1 MFHGTV
7 TDELTHHE
15 KWSKYYENVV
25 EEKKNFVFVKFSG
38 LQLKS
43 MENLQSCVSIKVCIF
58 SNNFITDIHPLQNC
72 KKLVKIDLHGNQIK
86 NLPNAEFWS
95 GFKCLKLLFLH
106 NNGISK
112 LKNVCALSA
121 CPSLI
126 ALTLFDC
133 PVSLKK
139 GYRHVVVNSIWPL
152 KALDYYIVSDEEI
165 VQNWRLPERF
175 KTYSNRLFFNFC
187 RALKKGSTYKS
198 EMDNI
203 QHIISNINRIL
214 AHNSPIL
221 ILQRYVR
228 GYLVRKALS
237 PFLSKRKHKYKTG
250 YKAKWICIHK
260 GYDNQLSVPSETNIQ
275 GKYLRWKHQGV
286 LRRSRDS
293 LSEFLAIRTHNS
305 AQGLKLMMFLCQRK
319 LKYDAE
325 DEKLD
330 KSFKISVFKAPIHT
344 ADSVKYASVLKTR
357 EQDSLPVYGQPRYT
371 SLQKPLYSYKDIM
384 LKKNMKDF
392 FAVHRAGMKLQSVCD
407 VDRYYSQLKN
417 LEDRDKR
424 VSAQNMAHASQE
436 KSTLKVQE
444 MLNEKIHN
452 VKKHR
457 LKEKETMQKGFQQ
470 FWQNRNLYLT
480 RVKERRNLFLKEK
493 RQKTEE
499 RLLIQNL
506 SNERSRV
513 LRGMI
518 HMHRLKMNEEVQNE
532 KKMIVKQRLEI
543 ERFQRNLV
551 KQMKEHGTLEAFRS
565 HNKEKFV
572 NDMMAFPE
580 YYENFQDV
588 EAKVNI
594 GKKNLVFEIPE
605 RTTKEN
611 DA

>member
-15 KWSKYYENVV
+15 KWRKYNENVV
-25 EEKKNFVFVKFSG
+25 EEKKNFVFVKFNG

-72 KKLVKIDLHGNQIK
+72 KQLVKLDLHGNQIK

-95 GFKCLKLLFLH
+95 GFKNLKLLFLH
-106 NNGISK
+106 DNGITK
-112 LKNVCALSA
+112 LKNICALSA

-139 GYRHVVVNSIWPL
+139 GYRHVVVNSILPL
-152 KALDYYIVSDEEI
+152 KALDYYIISDEEI
-165 VQNWRLPERF
+165 VQNWQLPERF
-175 KTYSNRLFFNFC
+175 KTYNIRLFFNFC
-187 RALKKGSTYKS
+187 PALKKGSTYEN

-203 QHIISNINRIL
+203 KYIISNIDRIL

-237 PFLSKRKHKYKTG
+237 PFFFNTKKKKHKCMTD

-260 GYDNQLSVPSETNIQ
+260 GYDNQLFVQSETNIQ
-275 GKYLRWKHQGV
+275 GKYLRWKRV
-286 LRRSRDS
+286 S
-293 LSEFLAIRTHNS
+293 
-305 AQGLKLMMFLCQRK
+305 QRK
-319 LKYDAE
+319 LKYDTE

-330 KSFKISVFKAPIHT
+330 KSFKISVFKVPIRT
-344 ADSVKYASVLKTR
+344 LDSVKCASVVKTK
-357 EQDSLPVYGQPRYT
+357 EQDSLPVYGQARYA
-371 SLQKPLYSYKDIM
+371 SLQKPVCTYKDIK
-384 LKKNMKDF
+384 LKKNMKEF
-392 FAVHRAGMKLQSVCD
+392 FTVHRAGMRLQSLCD
-407 VDRYYSQLKN
+407 VDKYYSELKN
-417 LEDRDKR
+417 LEEYHKR
-424 VSAQNMAHASQE
+424 VSARNMTRASQE
-436 KSTLKVQE
+436 KATLKVKE
-444 MLNEKIHN
+444 ILNEKIHN

-457 LKEKETMQKGFQQ
+457 LKEEETMQMGFQQ
-470 FWQNRNLYLT
+470 FRQNRNLYLG

-513 LRGMI
+513 LRGIIYMD
-518 HMHRLKMNEEVQNE
+518 RLKMNEEVQNE
-532 KKMIVKQRLEI
+532 KKMIVKQRLET

-551 KQMKEHGTLEAFRS
+551 KQMKEVRTLKAFRN
-565 HNKEKFV
+565 HNEEKFV
-572 NDMMAFPE
+572 NDMMMAFPE
-580 YYENFQDV
+580 YCENFEDV
-588 EAKVNI
+588 KAKVAI
-594 GKKNLVFEIPE
+594 GKKNLVFEIPDGI
-605 RTTKEN
+605 TK
-611 DA
+611 